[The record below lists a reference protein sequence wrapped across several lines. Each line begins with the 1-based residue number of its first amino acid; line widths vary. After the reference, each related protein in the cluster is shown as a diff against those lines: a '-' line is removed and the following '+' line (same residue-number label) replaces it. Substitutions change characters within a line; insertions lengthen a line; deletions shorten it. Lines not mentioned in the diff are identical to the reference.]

1 MNDQKFSLEV
11 DFLDGIP
18 QGRILKFVGDLDY
31 TTTAK
36 MSETIATLQDEGAL
50 YFIADFSR
58 LRYINSTGLGALLF
72 INTTLKQRGGLLKI
86 ISMSESVFEIV
97 EIIGAHV
104 ILNIYSNLEDAVTAL
119 QKDLRSSHAE

>member
-1 MNDQKFSLEV
+1 MNDEKLSLEV
-11 DFLDGIP
+11 DVLEGIP
-18 QGRILKFVGDLDY
+18 QGRLLKFVGDLDY
-31 TTTAK
+31 TTTTK
-36 MSETIATLQDEGAL
+36 MSDAITKLQEEGAL

-72 INTTLKQRGGLLKI
+72 VNTTLKQRGGSLKI

-104 ILNIYSNLEDAVTAL
+104 ILDIYSNLEDAVAAL
-119 QKDLRSSHAE
+119 QKDLRSSHAK